1 MTIQK
6 NVKKVGIITMHKV
19 ENFGSAL
26 QAYALQKIVC
36 DFGYDCEIIDYIF
49 PNKYHKQFNENK
61 SIKYSFLKSIIP
73 NKFLSATY
81 RDNVEIKKF
90 WKKNYKLS
98 KTYNSK
104 EELQQNPPIYDIY
117 ITGSDQVWN
126 TRFVKGDTSFLLSF
140 APDSA
145 KKISYSSSFSSDEI
159 DKNYEDTYTQLLSS
173 YNRISVRE
181 TSGENIVKT
190 LTGKESITALDPTFL
205 LTSQDWEK
213 MCERDNKLYEDEN
226 YIFAYVL
233 DYAVKCTPYIYELIK
248 YYKEKTGYR
257 VIYLDQQAKLP
268 EELIGLVERP
278 DPVSPELFVSLFKN
292 AKLVITSS
300 FHGTAFAANF
310 GSPLYSVVNEDS
322 GKDSRQMSL
331 LTKLGISN
339 RAVKVGTP
347 FNEIKDE
354 WNRKELLERLTE
366 LRELSKGYLK
376 EALES

>member
-1 MTIQK
+1 MKT
-6 NVKKVGIITMHKV
+6 VGIITMHKV

-26 QAYALQKIVC
+26 QAYALQKIVS
-36 DFGYDCEIIDYIF
+36 DFGYDCEIIDYIY
-49 PNKYHKQFNENK
+49 PNKYHKQFSENK
-61 SIKYSFLKSIIP
+61 PRWYSFLKLIIP
-73 NKFLSATY
+73 NEFLSATY
-81 RDNVEIKKF
+81 RDNLEIKKF

-104 EELQQNPPIYDIY
+104 EELQQKPPIYDIY

-140 APDSA
+140 APASA
-145 KKISYSSSFSSDEI
+145 KKIAYSSSFSSDEI
-159 DKNYEDTYTQLLSS
+159 DKKYEDTYTQLLSS

-213 MCERDNKLYEDEN
+213 MCERENKLYEGEN

-278 DPVSPELFVSLFKN
+278 DPVSPELFVSLFKS

-310 GSPLYSVVNEDS
+310 STPLYSVINKEP

-339 RAVKVGTP
+339 RAVKVDTP
-347 FNEIKDE
+347 FNEIEVE
-354 WNRKELLERLTE
+354 WNSEELSERLTK
-366 LRELSKGYLK
+366 LRELSKNYLQ
-376 EALES
+376 EALNSEI